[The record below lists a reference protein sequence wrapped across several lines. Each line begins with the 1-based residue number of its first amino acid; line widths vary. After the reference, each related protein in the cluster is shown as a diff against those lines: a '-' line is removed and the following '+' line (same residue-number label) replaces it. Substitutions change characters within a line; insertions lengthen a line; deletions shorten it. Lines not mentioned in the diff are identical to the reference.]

1 MSVLGHR
8 PSFSHCADSTSGL
21 VLVVRHVCCLER
33 SSLRSFCVVAMM
45 LNRPKCLSS
54 YQNRVPDRRRLGAA
68 AAEFAVCL
76 PMLMALTFGAVE
88 ATNAVFVK
96 KALVEAA
103 YEAGNVASSI
113 GGTSSVAISRAQ
125 GVSTLLGV
133 KSVTVKVS
141 PTVTTNTAT
150 GTPITVTC
158 TTNLASN
165 SVTGWCIGN
174 MTYTATYT
182 VIHL

>member
-1 MSVLGHR
+1 M
-8 PSFSHCADSTSGL
+8 
-21 VLVVRHVCCLER
+21 
-33 SSLRSFCVVAMM
+33 
-45 LNRPKCLSS
+45 NRC
-54 YQNRVPDRRRLGAA
+54 RAGVA
-68 AAEFAVCL
+68 AAELAICL
-76 PMLMALTFGAVE
+76 PMLMALTFGAIE
-88 ATNAVFVK
+88 ATNAIFVK

-125 GVSTLLGV
+125 GVSKLLGV
-133 KSVTVKVS
+133 NAVTVKVS

-158 TTNLASN
+158 TTSLASN

-174 MTYTATYT
+174 VTYTATYT